1 MSNKYVLDPSG
12 KIIIN
17 GNLKDANEASEKILK
32 NQNDFFQQRRQSTAG
47 DTFNAARASLPAGL
61 ITAIDSERSDI
72 DLTQFKTLLTS
83 ETPDFPNPR
92 DDQEGHVIFPRKKNN
107 QLLVNSSFGA
117 DSDTNIN
124 YYTPYNSVFSRDG
137 SNRRIYAEEL
147 EMLTGLDL
155 NSLGL
160 SVNGIGSRDGF
171 NSDFTQIV
179 FIFDFLIESLA
190 YIGTYWAINYIN
202 HKSTKKYYNDTP
214 IQYYFSKIINIG
226 NFVQTTDIFALFNYY
241 VVGLDR
247 FINTDPKSKS
257 LRDFSNFDDPSRIK
271 FFDIFRVAIRNLLSI
286 SKVGRNRMFL
296 LIRKFQQESYWHTE
310 LLYKHKQNTSENG
323 VDKFFIE
330 FSNYYFKFI
339 IERINI
345 GYIVL
350 NKNTITTNTS
360 LNFLDLSNNQLTR
373 NWGNLIND
381 DTPLIFEEN
390 KWSYYRIKNNYSG
403 EKSKTSI
410 SSLPQLFLTNSIA
423 NIGNENFALKENRQI
438 NESRR
443 LPQAL
448 VKKVEEYLDNEYM
461 PFYLHDLRTNEIVSM
476 HAFLDSISDS
486 FSPEYTSNSGYG
498 RIDDVKHY
506 VKTTRNINITFSLVS
521 MQQEDH
527 DLMWYQINKIV
538 SMVYPQWSAGIPATT
553 GKFKNI
559 NGFTYPFTQVPTAS
573 PLIRLRVGDVLKSN
587 YTKKNI
593 ERLHFSK
600 EPKIKY
606 KEKYIKIDENFISL
620 ARIKLMKNELN
631 KNDIQSIKSHMYTF
645 DEPIEN
651 SQLGEL
657 KKQIRTSRKYNYLK
671 PKIKGAKYVYN
682 EKTGQSK
689 LVLTELLK
697 TLDLENRVRIKD
709 PNQFELNALYEKL
722 GNESIYVKD
731 KERFKIFVIQT
742 HSITITDKLKEGFEN
757 VYVRFMNYHYDYIAI
772 DLNNFDEEKTYD
784 YVEGITSKD
793 DILNAESADN
803 QINNPYTKAFETAG
817 GKGLA
822 GFITSL
828 DVNYQ
833 DVTWETNN
841 PGSNAPHS
849 VKITMGFSPIHDIAP
864 GLDHEGIMRAPI
876 YNVGSL
882 NNNLFGDVKFGDDK

>member
-47 DTFNAARASLPAGL
+47 DTFNAARASLPAGV

-202 HKSTKKYYNDTP
+202 KATKNNDTP

-226 NFVQTTDIFALFNYY
+226 NFVQTTDILALFNYY

-310 LLYKHKQNTSENG
+310 LLYKHKQDTSENLL
-323 VDKFFIE
+323 DKFFIE

-350 NKNTITTNTS
+350 NRTYIQKTSVIGNFQSKRNWDDLSYLDAMQTQKSSQIGEQNWTYNIFNEGNKESKFNTS
-360 LNFLDLSNNQLTR
+360 
-373 NWGNLIND
+373 I
-381 DTPLIFEEN
+381 I
-390 KWSYYRIKNNYSG
+390 
-403 EKSKTSI
+403 
-410 SSLPQLFLTNSIA
+410 SLPQLFISDKSINYA
-423 NIGNENFALKENRQI
+423 SNQNFATKSQGN
-438 NESRR
+438 NSRR
-443 LPQAL
+443 LPQKL

-486 FSPEYTSNSGYG
+486 FSPEYSSNSGYG

-521 MQQEDH
+521 MQEEDH

-593 ERLHFSK
+593 ERLHFKST
-600 EPKIKY
+600 PF
-606 KEKYIKIDENFISL
+606 KEKKIAKNIDIDKKY
-620 ARIKLMKNELN
+620 RKLDNEVL
-631 KNDIQSIKSHMYTF
+631 Y
-645 DEPIEN
+645 
-651 SQLGEL
+651 LGEL
-657 KKQIRTSRKYNYLK
+657 KKNDRLSLDEYDIEYSKNTSTRSFNQIKKVLYDFKTNKFYNVSSNLGEG
-671 PKIKGAKYVYN
+671 PN
-682 EKTGQSK
+682 N
-689 LVLTELLK
+689 VLESFNVVDNSSFK
-697 TLDLENRVRIKD
+697 E
-709 PNQFELNALYEKL
+709 EYLYEF
-722 GNESIYVKD
+722 E
-731 KERFKIFVIQT
+731 
-742 HSITITDKLKEGFEN
+742 KEGNDISNLIVFTLTQKEN
-757 VYVRFMNYHYDYIAI
+757 DKKFVFAFDKTKNIITTYKNVIEEVRKLTKEEI
-772 DLNNFDEEKTYD
+772 NN
-784 YVEGITSKD
+784 
-793 DILNAESADN
+793 A
-803 QINNPYTKAFETAG
+803 INNPYTKAFETAG

-841 PGSNAPHS
+841 LGSNAPHS

-882 NNNLFGDVKFGDDK
+882 NNSLFGDVE